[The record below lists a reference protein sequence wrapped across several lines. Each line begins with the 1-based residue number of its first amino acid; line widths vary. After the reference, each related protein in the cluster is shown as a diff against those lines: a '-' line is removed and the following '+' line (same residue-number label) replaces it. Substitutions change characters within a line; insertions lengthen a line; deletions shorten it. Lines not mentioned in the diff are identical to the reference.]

1 MSANSHFINMGNCP
15 SILIGG
21 LAGSVQV
28 EDSSKSYKGD
38 LRPYPSSLEYL
49 DDAFQVLALKLRM
62 AKARHK
68 EALKEAIDD
77 RPWYGVRS
85 SKVTSFHNWNIT
97 KRCNF
102 PWWHQFCAWHLPL
115 GNKQS
120 KPCNT
125 RGFLKN
131 FALYKALTIPG
142 RIQVTFFH
150 D

>member
-85 SKVTSFHNWNIT
+85 SKVTSSIIGILQNDAIFPGGTSFVHGTSLWETSSQNLVIHVVSLKTLHCT
-97 KRCNF
+97 K
-102 PWWHQFCAWHLPL
+102 L
-115 GNKQS
+115 
-120 KPCNT
+120 
-125 RGFLKN
+125 
-131 FALYKALTIPG
+131 
-142 RIQVTFFH
+142 
-150 D
+150 